1 MTKRPKYLPSPK
13 EQAQE
18 SLIESK
24 ECSNSKTRYQ
34 KSVET

>member
-1 MTKRPKYLPSPK
+1 MTKRPNYYLPSPK

-24 ECSNSKTRYQ
+24 ESSN
-34 KSVET
+34 EC